1 MVIGIIYKYIEDNDL
16 LEYSHEGEASE
27 EISDLPAFGL
37 IILRFFS
44 LQTQ

>member
-1 MVIGIIYKYIEDNDL
+1 MVIGIIYKYNIEYNDL

-37 IILRFFS
+37 IILRF
-44 LQTQ
+44 